1 VKKRIPALV
10 GAAVLSLG
18 TLTACGGGGDDFCDQ
33 AKDAESQFEDLDP
46 TESEQLDAFNEL
58 VDSAPDEIKSEMENL
73 AGAFEDVDNLQ
84 NMDPAQ
90 LEDLEQDSNKITE
103 YLETECDIN
112 TGE

>member
-1 VKKRIPALV
+1 MKKRIPALV

-33 AKDAESQFEDLDP
+33 AKDAESQFKDLDP

-58 VDSAPDEIKSEMENL
+58 VDSAPDEIKTEMENL
-73 AGAFEDVDNLQ
+73 ASAFEDIENV
-84 NMDPAQ
+84 DPADAEGLQ
-90 LEDLEQDSNKITE
+90 QDSEKITE
-103 YLETECDIN
+103 YLETECDID